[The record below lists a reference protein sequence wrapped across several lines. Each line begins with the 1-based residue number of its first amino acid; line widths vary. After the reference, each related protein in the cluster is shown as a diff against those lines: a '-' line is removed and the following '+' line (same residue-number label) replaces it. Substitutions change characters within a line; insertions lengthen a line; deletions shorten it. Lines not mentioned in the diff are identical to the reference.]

1 MGSSIIIFPLFL
13 FSFLFFP
20 NFIASAKN
28 SGNNQCSKY
37 EPVISYPFRIK
48 GLQDK
53 RCGFPGFD
61 LTCDNMNRTVLEFPF
76 SGRFFVNKINY
87 DSTYNEIQ
95 LQDPDNCLARRF
107 LDQINPS
114 GTPFI
119 AIRFK
124 SYSFFNCS
132 SNVSEPILYYS
143 TSISCLSSSTHKV
156 FATPQASRDS
166 SWLSLK
172 CSLIDIIQVPVN
184 RAYSGINTA
193 DRFPYGVVLH
203 LTWEWNENPSVSN
216 IANQFDT
223 KKFLISIGIAFT
235 ILFGS
240 VMYCISRAN
249 IPTQDVS
256 SRVVQTT
263 PLSIINTTGL
273 SGSAIVSFPVVVI
286 GESGRLPNPKI
297 DTCAICL
304 SEYKPKEILKSFPS
318 CNHCFHADCID
329 VWLHLKSSC
338 PVCWISLV
346 S

>member
-1 MGSSIIIFPLFL
+1 MGASIIIFPLFL
-13 FSFLFFP
+13 FSFLYFP

-28 SGNNQCSKY
+28 CRNNQCSKY
-37 EPVISYPFRIK
+37 EPVISYPSRIK

-53 RCGFPGFD
+53 QFGFPGFD

-95 LQDPDNCLARRF
+95 LQDPDNCLARHF

-132 SNVSEPILYYS
+132 SNVSEPILSYS

-172 CSLIDIIQVPVN
+172 CSRIDTIKVPVN
-184 RAYSGINTA
+184 RLFG
-193 DRFPYGVVLH
+193 
-203 LTWEWNENPSVSN
+203 
-216 IANQFDT
+216 
-223 KKFLISIGIAFT
+223 KFLISIGIAFT

-249 IPTQDVS
+249 SPTQDVS
-256 SRVVQTT
+256 SRVVETT
-263 PLSIINTTGL
+263 PLSVINTTGL
-273 SGSAIVSFPVVVI
+273 SGSAMLSFPMVVI
-286 GESGRLPNPKI
+286 GKSGRLPNPEI
-297 DTCAICL
+297 NTCAICL
-304 SEYKPKEILKSFPS
+304 SEYKPKEILKIFPS

-338 PVCWISLV
+338 PVCRKFLV
-346 S
+346 A

>member
-13 FSFLFFP
+13 FSFLYFP

-28 SGNNQCSKY
+28 CRNNQCSNY

-48 GLQDK
+48 GLQDE

-61 LTCDNMNRTVLEFPF
+61 LTCDNMTRTVLEFPF
-76 SGRFFVNKINY
+76 SGRFIVNKINY
-87 DSTYNEIQ
+87 DSIYNEIQ

-107 LDQINPS
+107 LNQFNPS
-114 GTPFI
+114 GTPFNV
-119 AIRFK
+119 IRFK

-132 SNVSEPILYYS
+132 SNVSESILSYS

-172 CSLIDIIQVPVN
+172 CSLIDTIKVPIN
-184 RAYSGINTA
+184 RRAYSDIYT
-193 DRFPYGVVLH
+193 DRFPYEIVLH
-203 LTWEWNENPSVSN
+203 LTWEWNENPGVSN
-216 IANQFDT
+216 TADNFDT
-223 KKFLISIGIAFT
+223 RKFLISIGIAFT

-249 IPTQDVS
+249 SPTQDVS

-273 SGSAIVSFPVVVI
+273 SGSAIQSFPMVVL
-286 GESGRLPNPKI
+286 GESGRLPNPEI
-297 DTCAICL
+297 NTCAICL
-304 SEYKPKEILKSFPS
+304 SEYKPKETLKIFPS

-338 PVCWISLV
+338 PVCRKFLV
-346 S
+346 A